1 VVWTHNR
8 ANSTNTLTDSEFN
21 PGQSFDTILQSP
33 ADNVLLVKFT
43 WWLNP

>member
-1 VVWTHNR
+1 MVWTHNR

-21 PGQSFDTILQSP
+21 PGQSFDNLLQSP